1 MTISPDHVLF
11 MISAAN
17 TIAGFTPASVILCP
31 ILSVAGQMY
40 GGYIGMQA
48 EEANSRW
55 QHSVDNNLISINNNL
70 AVLEST
76 TALIGLGT
84 GAGATISAVNL
95 YQTIKLRQEVKELK
109 LRIHAG
115 FIDLKKALKDQGEEV
130 MRQID
135 KVADDVEYIHHLTI
149 LARAYGKFIHA
160 VNWLRDTVKLTDV
173 NAITAAFV
181 GIQGKLVDALADYT
195 NPEIYKHNSVP
206 GRLRRMECA
215 WAIEQTITMVF
226 QLQGAPDVVSQRL
239 SSLHSKIRK
248 ELVHLINLCES
259 QEELDFIFPEIARI
273 HNHDLAALK
282 LWQEQV
288 DLMRSLS
295 PEDLKELENACSEK
309 LLTGNKQKQE
319 VTALAEPPEQLLY
332 NELREKSHFLSLR
345 DQLRFV
351 IQPESRKEHE
361 SYISQQ
367 ANNSNYPGLAPSNWQ
382 EITDLTV
389 ANLYWYF
396 KKPKPSFT

>member
-1 MTISPDHVLF
+1 

-17 TIAGFTPASVILCP
+17 TIASFTPASVFLCP
-31 ILSVAGQMY
+31 ILNVAGQMY
-40 GGYIGMQA
+40 GGYLDSQWKMA
-48 EEANSRW
+48 VE
-55 QHSVDNNLISINNNL
+55 DNLTGINDNL
-70 AVLEST
+70 AVLQST
-76 TALIGLGT
+76 TGLIGLGT

-109 LRIHAG
+109 LVVHGG
-115 FIDLKKALKDQGEEV
+115 FISLAKALEDQGEEV

-135 KVADDVEYIHHLTI
+135 KVADDVEYRHHRTI
-149 LARAYGKFIHA
+149 LAQAYGKFVEA
-160 VNWLRDTVKLTDV
+160 VNWLRDTVNLTHTHTK
-173 NAITAAFV
+173 TASFV
-181 GIQGKLVDALADYT
+181 GIQGKLVDALADYK
-195 NPEIYKHNSVP
+195 NPKIYQHNSAV
-206 GRLRRMECA
+206 GRLRRLECS
-215 WAIEQTITMVF
+215 WAIYQTITTIY
-226 QLQGAPDVVSQRL
+226 QLQGESDIVSDRL
-239 SSLHSKIRK
+239 SSLQRQIRE

-309 LLTGNKQKQE
+309 LLTANNQKQE
-319 VTALAEPPEQLLY
+319 ITALAEPPELLLY

-367 ANNSNYPGLAPSNWQ
+367 AKNSNYQGLAPSNWQ
-382 EITDLTV
+382 EVTDLTV

>member
-1 MTISPDHVLF
+1 
-11 MISAAN
+11 MISTAN

-40 GGYIGMQA
+40 GGYAG
-48 EEANSRW
+48 SRW
-55 QHSVDNNLISINNNL
+55 EMAVEDNLRGINGNL
-70 AVLEST
+70 AVLQST
-76 TALIGLGT
+76 TGLIGLGT
-84 GAGATISAVNL
+84 GAGAIISAVNL
-95 YQTIKLRQEVKELK
+95 SQTIKLRQEVKELK
-109 LRIHAG
+109 LKVHAG
-115 FIDLKKALKDQGEEV
+115 FIDLKEALKDQGEEV

-135 KVADDVEYIHHLTI
+135 KVADDVEYKHHRTI
-149 LARAYGKFIHA
+149 LAEAYGRFLGA
-160 VNWLRDTVKLTDV
+160 VSWLRDTVKLTDGT
-173 NAITAAFV
+173 ARTAAFA
-181 GIQGKLVDALADYT
+181 GIQAILVNALADYN
-195 NPEIYKHNSVP
+195 NPKIYQHNSAV

-215 WAIEQTITMVF
+215 WAIYQTITTIY
-226 QLQGAPDVVSQRL
+226 QLQGASDVVSDRL
-239 SSLHSKIRK
+239 SSLQRQIRE

-259 QEELDFIFPEIARI
+259 QEELDFLFPEIALI

-282 LWQEQV
+282 AWQKQV
-288 DLMRSLS
+288 DFMRDKS

-309 LLTGNKQKQE
+309 LLTANNQKPE

-332 NELREKSHFLSLR
+332 NQLREKSHFLSLR

-351 IQPESRKEHE
+351 IQPESRQDHE

-367 ANNSNYPGLAPSNWQ
+367 AKNSNYHGLDPSNWQ

-396 KKPKPSFT
+396 KKPKGSLP

>member
-1 MTISPDHVLF
+1 

-17 TIAGFTPASVILCP
+17 TIANFTPASVFLCP
-31 ILSVAGQMY
+31 ILNVAGQIF
-40 GGYIGMQA
+40 GGYAGMQA

-55 QHSVDNNLISINNNL
+55 QHRVDNNLISINNNL

-109 LRIHAG
+109 LKVHAG
-115 FIDLKKALKDQGEEV
+115 FIDLKEALKDQGEEV
-130 MRQID
+130 IRQID
-135 KVADDVEYIHHLTI
+135 KVADDIEYRYHQTI
-149 LARAYGKFIHA
+149 LAQAYGKFIQA
-160 VNWLRDTVKLTDV
+160 VNWLRDTVRLTD
-173 NAITAAFV
+173 ATARTAAFV
-181 GIQGKLVDALADYT
+181 GIQGILVNALADYN
-195 NPEIYKHNSVP
+195 NPKIYQHNSAV
-206 GRLRRMECA
+206 GRLRRMECS
-215 WAIEQTITMVF
+215 WAIYQTITTIY
-226 QLQGAPDVVSQRL
+226 QLQGASDVVSDRLLSLQRQ
-239 SSLHSKIRK
+239 IRE

-259 QEELDFIFPEIARI
+259 QEELDFLFPEIARI

-282 LWQEQV
+282 AWQKQV
-288 DLMRSLS
+288 DFLRMLS

-309 LLTGNKQKQE
+309 LLTANNQKQE
-319 VTALAEPPEQLLY
+319 VTALAEPSEQILY
-332 NELREKSHFLSLR
+332 NQLREKSHFLSLR

-351 IQPESRKEHE
+351 IQPESRKDHE

-367 ANNSNYPGLAPSNWQ
+367 AKNSNYQGLAPSNWQ

-396 KKPKPSFT
+396 KKHKTSFT

>member
-1 MTISPDHVLF
+1 

-17 TIAGFTPASVILCP
+17 TIAGFTPASVFLCP
-31 ILSVAGQMY
+31 ILNVAGQIY
-40 GGYIGMQA
+40 GGYAGMQA
-48 EEANSRW
+48 QEAQYRW
-55 QHSVDNNLISINNNL
+55 QQSVDNNLRGINDNL
-70 AVLEST
+70 AVLQST
-76 TALIGLGT
+76 TGLIGLGT

-109 LRIHAG
+109 LVVHAG
-115 FIDLKKALKDQGEEV
+115 FIDLEEALKDQGKEV
-130 MRQID
+130 IEQIH
-135 KVADDVEYIHHLTI
+135 KVADDVEYRHHRTI
-149 LARAYGKFIHA
+149 LAQAYGQFIQA
-160 VNWLRDTVKLTDV
+160 VNWLRDTVQLTDTH
-173 NAITAAFV
+173 AKTAAFA
-181 GIQGKLVDALADYT
+181 GIQGMLFKVLGDYT
-195 NPEIYKHNSVP
+195 NPQIYKHNNVA

-226 QLQGAPDVVSQRL
+226 QLQGAPDVVSKRL
-239 SSLHSKIRK
+239 FSLYHKIRE

-259 QEELDFIFPEIARI
+259 QEELDFLFPEIARVY
-273 HNHDLAALK
+273 NHDLAALK
-282 LWQEQV
+282 AWQQQV
-288 DLMRSLS
+288 DFMRRLS

-309 LLTGNKQKQE
+309 LLTTNNHKQE
-319 VTALAEPPEQLLY
+319 VTALAEPPEQLLF

-367 ANNSNYPGLAPSNWQ
+367 AKNSNYHGLAPSNWQ

>member
-1 MTISPDHVLF
+1 MNISSDQILF
-11 MISAAN
+11 MISTAN

-40 GGYIGMQA
+40 GGYAGMQ
-48 EEANSRW
+48 W
-55 QHSVDNNLISINNNL
+55 QQSVDNNLRGINDNL
-70 AVLEST
+70 AVLQST
-76 TALIGLGT
+76 TGLIGLGT
-84 GAGATISAVNL
+84 GAGVTISAVNL

-109 LRIHAG
+109 LKVHAG
-115 FIDLKKALKDQGEEV
+115 FINLEEALKDQGKEV
-130 MRQID
+130 IEQIH
-135 KVADDVEYIHHLTI
+135 KVAADVKYQNHLTI
-149 LARAYGKFIHA
+149 LKRAYGHFIEA
-160 VNWLRDTVKLTDV
+160 VNWLRDAARLPDPH
-173 NAITAAFV
+173 ARSAAFA
-181 GIQGKLVDALADYT
+181 GINGMLHTALADYN
-195 NPEIYKHNSVP
+195 NPKIYEHNNVA

-215 WAIEQTITMVF
+215 WAIYQTITMIY
-226 QLQGAPDVVSQRL
+226 QLQGAPDVVSDRL
-239 SSLHSKIRK
+239 FSLHRKIRT
-248 ELVHLINLCES
+248 ELLHLIDLCES
-259 QEELDFIFPEIARI
+259 QEELDFLFPEIARI

-295 PEDLKELENACSEK
+295 PADLKELENACSEK
-309 LLTGNKQKQE
+309 LLTTNNQKPE

-332 NELREKSHFLSLR
+332 NQLREKSHFLSLR

-367 ANNSNYPGLAPSNWQ
+367 AKSSNYHGLAPSNWQ

-396 KKPKPSFT
+396 KKPKPSF

>member
-1 MTISPDHVLF
+1 

-17 TIAGFTPASVILCP
+17 TIASFTPASVILCP
-31 ILSVAGQMY
+31 VLSVAGQMY
-40 GGYIGMQA
+40 GGYVGMQA
-48 EEANSRW
+48 QEAQYLW
-55 QHSVDNNLISINNNL
+55 QQSVDNNLISIKNSV

-95 YQTIKLRQEVKELK
+95 YQTIKLRQDVKELK
-109 LRIHAG
+109 LKIHAG
-115 FIDLKKALKDQGEEV
+115 FIDLKEALKDQSEEV
-130 MRQID
+130 IRQID
-135 KVADDVEYIHHLTI
+135 RVADDIEYRHHQTI
-149 LARAYGKFIHA
+149 LALAYGKFIQA
-160 VNWLRDTVKLTDV
+160 VNWLRDTLRLTDPTARIASFV
-173 NAITAAFV
+173 N
-181 GIQGKLVDALADYT
+181 IQGKLVDALADYT
-195 NPEIYKHNSVP
+195 NPQIYKHNSAV

-215 WAIEQTITMVF
+215 WAIYQTITTIY
-226 QLQGAPDVVSQRL
+226 QLQGASDIVSDRL
-239 SSLHSKIRK
+239 SSLQRQIRE

-259 QEELDFIFPEIARI
+259 QEELDFLFPEITRI

-309 LLTGNKQKQE
+309 LLAANNQKQE
-319 VTALAEPPEQLLY
+319 LTALAEPPEQLLY
-332 NELREKSHFLSLR
+332 NQLREKSHFLSLR

-367 ANNSNYPGLAPSNWQ
+367 AKNSNYHGLAPSNWQ

-396 KKPKPSFT
+396 KKAKPSFT